1 MILNL
6 TGTFKQSLNILIM
19 LQLHGIIVDL
29 EKETD
34 NKNRQNTYILSSVL
48 VFCLYLAIL
57 QTCNN
62 PPALTHL

>member
-34 NKNRQNTYILSSVL
+34 NKNRQNT
-48 VFCLYLAIL
+48 
-57 QTCNN
+57 
-62 PPALTHL
+62 